1 MQSESSKATKIF
13 TNDKAALVPNVHVAL
28 PPKKLQHLPTNPTSY
43 GVYLVAGNQ
52 SSLHS

>member
-28 PPKKLQHLPTNPTSY
+28 PPKNFSTCLLIPSATESI
-43 GVYLVAGNQ
+43 
-52 SSLHS
+52 